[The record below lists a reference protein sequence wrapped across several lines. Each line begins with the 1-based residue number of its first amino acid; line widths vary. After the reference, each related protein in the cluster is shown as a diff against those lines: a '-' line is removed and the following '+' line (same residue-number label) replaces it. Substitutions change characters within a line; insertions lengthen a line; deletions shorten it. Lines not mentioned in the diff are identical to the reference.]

1 MLTFSQLIRD
11 RMFKIDTIIQRQN
24 FTILLTTSN

>member
-11 RMFKIDTIIQRQN
+11 RMFKIDTIIQR
-24 FTILLTTSN
+24 